1 MINDDYFIF
10 TFCAFFPLFISNT
23 KKVSINFG
31 ANLDA
36 QNAGKDISGI
46 QISKIFL
53 GEYSPR
59 PPPLPFMRGI
69 LVTHVAF
76 SHCYPPSNILSHR
89 KVPFQKMPPHGKI
102 FKKGPDTCKFFFI
115 IKVYFPNLDWV
126 GGS

>member
-1 MINDDYFIF
+1 MLRMQER
-10 TFCAFFPLFISNT
+10 TFPGFKFQKFFWGSTPP
-23 KKVSINFG
+23 
-31 ANLDA
+31 D
-36 QNAGKDISGI
+36 
-46 QISKIFL
+46 
-53 GEYSPR
+53 
-59 PPPLPFMRGI
+59 PPLPFMRGI

-102 FKKGPDTCKFFFI
+102 LKKGPDTCKFFFI

>member
-23 KKVSINFG
+23 SIVSINFG

-46 QISKIFL
+46 QISKIFWGVL
-53 GEYSPR
+53 PQTS
-59 PPPLPFMRGI
+59 PLPFMRGI
-69 LVTHVAF
+69 LVTHVRVAF

-102 FKKGPDTCKFFFI
+102 LKKGPGI
-115 IKVYFPNLDWV
+115 NLP
-126 GGS
+126 G

>member
-23 KKVSINFG
+23 SIVSINFG

-46 QISKIFL
+46 QKFSKIQTFSGGVL
-53 GEYSPR
+53 PQTSPSHSC
-59 PPPLPFMRGI
+59 
-69 LVTHVAF
+69 VVYWSHVAF

-89 KVPFQKMPPHGKI
+89 KVPFQKMPP
-102 FKKGPDTCKFFFI
+102 PREN
-115 IKVYFPNLDWV
+115 P
-126 GGS
+126 

>member
-23 KKVSINFG
+23 SIVSINFG

-46 QISKIFL
+46 QISKNFW
-53 GEYSPR
+53 GST
-59 PPPLPFMRGI
+59 PPDLPLPFMRGI

-89 KVPFQKMPPHGKI
+89 KVPFQKMPP
-102 FKKGPDTCKFFFI
+102 PWEN
-115 IKVYFPNLDWV
+115 P
-126 GGS
+126 

>member
-23 KKVSINFG
+23 SIVSINFG

-46 QISKIFL
+46 QISKT
-53 GEYSPR
+53 S
-59 PPPLPFMRGI
+59 PLPFMRGI

-102 FKKGPDTCKFFFI
+102 LKKGPAKFSSHSKNTSDLLTCFDI
-115 IKVYFPNLDWV
+115 ILETEHA
-126 GGS
+126 